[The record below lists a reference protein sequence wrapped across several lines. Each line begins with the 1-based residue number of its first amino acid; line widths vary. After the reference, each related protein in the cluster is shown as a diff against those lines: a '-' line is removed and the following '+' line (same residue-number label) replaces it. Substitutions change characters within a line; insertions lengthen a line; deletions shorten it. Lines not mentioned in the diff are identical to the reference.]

1 MLQCGSFS
9 FPIHISHVMQPFD
22 LAVAA
27 PLKSQLKISISN
39 GKINIEKLD
48 FKSFD
53 IIIERSF
60 SF

>member
-39 GKINIEKLD
+39 DNTSKWLHVGEKRPLIPK
-48 FKSFD
+48 F
-53 IIIERSF
+53 IIYL
-60 SF
+60 